1 MKTGPALALIAVGAI
16 LAFAVH
22 AHLRSFSF
30 QMAGWVIM
38 LTGIAGLVIPRRGH
52 SWLRRVTRR
61 PRTAAG
67 ADGDRR
73 LRRVTR
79 RSRAAAGAGGGGRLP
94 IGWAF
99 RRRPNRAVVPSLPP
113 GPVQEEA
120 GDGTVPGAVLPG
132 ETVVEEFF
140 QE

>member
-22 AHLRSFSF
+22 AHLRFFSF
-30 QMAGWVIM
+30 QIAGWVIM

-61 PRTAAG
+61 PRAAAG
-67 ADGDRR
+67 ADDDRR

-79 RSRAAAGAGGGGRLP
+79 RPRAAAGSGGGGRLP
-94 IGWAF
+94 IGWTF
-99 RRRPNRAVVPSLPP
+99 RRRPNPSVVPSLPP
-113 GPVQEEA
+113 DPVLEEPV
-120 GDGTVPGAVLPG
+120 DSTVPGPVLPG
-132 ETVVEEFF
+132 ETVEEEFF

>member
-1 MKTGPALALIAVGAI
+1 
-16 LAFAVH
+16 
-22 AHLRSFSF
+22 
-30 QMAGWVIM
+30 M

-73 LRRVTR
+73 TR
-79 RSRAAAGAGGGGRLP
+79 RSRAAAGSGGGGRLP
-94 IGWAF
+94 IGWTF
-99 RRRPNRAVVPSLPP
+99 RRRPSAAVVPSPP
-113 GPVQEEA
+113 PDPVLEEPA
-120 GDGTVPGAVLPG
+120 DSTVPGPVLPG
-132 ETVVEEFF
+132 ETVEEEFF

>member
-1 MKTGPALALIAVGAI
+1 
-16 LAFAVH
+16 
-22 AHLRSFSF
+22 
-30 QMAGWVIM
+30 M

-61 PRTAAG
+61 PPTAAG

-79 RSRAAAGAGGGGRLP
+79 RPRAAAGPGGDGRPP
-94 IGWAF
+94 IGWTF
-99 RRRPNRAVVPSLPP
+99 RRRPNPAVVPSPPPDPVLEEPVSGTMP
-113 GPVQEEA
+113 GP
-120 GDGTVPGAVLPG
+120 VLPG
-132 ETVVEEFF
+132 ETVEEEFF